1 MKSSKGFT
9 LVELIAIIVVLF
21 ALTMLIYTNISK
33 VIERQK
39 IKTFTQTL
47 DGIIDSASLY
57 ATDNQYVFAADGT
70 KIVYDNINDKYIID
84 LKANLIKMNSD
95 SQIDSGW
102 IIINSDTTIDVYQIY
117 NGKYCAISGTTND
130 YQIKKGE
137 C

>member
-21 ALTMLIYTNISK
+21 ALTMLIYTNVSK

-39 IKTFTQTL
+39 IKTFNQTL
-47 DGIIDSASLY
+47 DGIIESASLY
-57 ATDNQYVFAADGT
+57 ATENQYLFEADGT
-70 KIVYDNINDKYIID
+70 KIVYDNINDKYVID
-84 LKANLIKMNSD
+84 LKASLFKMNSD

-102 IIINSDTTIDVYQIY
+102 IIINSDTTIEVYQIY
-117 NGKYCAISGTTND
+117 NGKFCAVSGTTNE

>member
-1 MKSSKGFT
+1 MIKGFT

-57 ATDNQYVFAADGT
+57 ATDNQYVFAVDGT

>member
-21 ALTMLIYTNISK
+21 ALTMLIYTNVSK

-39 IKTFTQTL
+39 IKTFNQTL
-47 DGIIDSASLY
+47 DGIIESASLY
-57 ATDNQYVFAADGT
+57 ATENQYLFEADGT
-70 KIVYDNINDKYIID
+70 KIVYDNINDKYVID
-84 LKANLIKMNSD
+84 LKASLFKMNSD

-102 IIINSDTTIDVYQIY
+102 IIINSDTTIEVYQIY
-117 NGKYCAISGTTND
+117 NGKFCAVSGTTND

>member
-47 DGIIDSASLY
+47 DGVIDSASLY
-57 ATDNQYVFAADGT
+57 ATENQYIFEADGT
-70 KIVYDNINDKYIID
+70 KIVYDNVNDKYIID
-84 LKANLIKMNSD
+84 LKAGLFKMNSD

-102 IIINSDTTIDVYQIY
+102 IIINSDTTIEVYQIY
-117 NGKYCAISGTTND
+117 NGKFCAVSGTTND
-130 YQIKKGE
+130 YQIKKDE